1 MRLSHE
7 TTLDD
12 LVEPA
17 LRLYRR
23 RRSYRVNRWRAMVVS
38 AVVFGFFGLLG
49 FRNQAGVNVPLLCAG
64 AALWGAAIVH
74 FTYDGLIRRSLRNHL
89 TREFSATLPW
99 TGEYRVDGEHLHL
112 TARGATR
119 TLPLADL
126 RAVTADA
133 RWLELD
139 FGDNNLC
146 VIPLRAF
153 DDEAH
158 KHAFLSAVQETGGS
172 EDAS

>member
-1 MRLSHE
+1 MTLRHD

-23 RRSYRVNRWRAMVVS
+23 RKGYRVNRWRAMAIS
-38 AVVFGFFGLLG
+38 AVVFAFFGLLG
-49 FRNQAGVNVPLLCAG
+49 FRNQTGANVPLLCVG
-64 AALWGAAIVH
+64 AAIWGVAIVH

-89 TREFSATLPW
+89 SREFGGSLPW
-99 TGEYRVDGEHLHL
+99 TNEYRVDGEHLRV

-119 TLPLADL
+119 SLRLAGL
-126 RAVTADA
+126 RDATADA

-139 FGDNNLC
+139 FGDNDLC

-153 DDEAH
+153 DNEAH
-158 KHAFLSAVQETGGS
+158 RHEFMSAVRALSQPEETS
-172 EDAS
+172 

>member
-1 MRLSHE
+1 MTLRHE

-23 RRSYRVNRWRAMVVS
+23 RKGYRINRWLAMAVS
-38 AVVFGFFGLLG
+38 AVVFAFFGLLG
-49 FRNQAGVNVPLLCAG
+49 FRNQTDANVPLLCVG

-89 TREFSATLPW
+89 SREFGGSLPW
-99 TGEYRVDGEHLHL
+99 TGEYRVDGEHLL
-112 TARGATR
+112 VTARGATR
-119 TLPLADL
+119 SLPLAKL
-126 RAVTADA
+126 RAATADA

-139 FGDNNLC
+139 FGDHDLC

-153 DDEAH
+153 DNEAH
-158 KHAFLSAVQETGGS
+158 RHEFISAVRACDQTKE
-172 EDAS
+172 AS